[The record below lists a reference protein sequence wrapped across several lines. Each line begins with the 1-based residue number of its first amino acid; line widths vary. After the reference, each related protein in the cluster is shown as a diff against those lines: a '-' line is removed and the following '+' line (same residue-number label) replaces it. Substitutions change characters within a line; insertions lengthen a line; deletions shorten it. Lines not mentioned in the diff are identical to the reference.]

1 MLDKLLANSGF
12 MRIIRKTKTWR
23 VLSPS
28 LGGEGCCLQRL
39 AMQLGYRV
47 GEICGALGCSE
58 RYLRAVFLRD
68 VGLSPKEWMRQER
81 MVVARRMLGG
91 GRSPL
96 AVSDSLGFAS
106 QNNFRREFQ
115 EVYGM
120 SPARWAKVN
129 IEHRTPNVEGKS

>member
-28 LGGEGCCLQRL
+28 LGSEGCCLQRL

-47 GEICGALGCSE
+47 GEICGVLGCSE
-58 RYLRAVFLRD
+58 RYLRTVFLRD

-81 MVVARRMLGG
+81 MVVACRLLDAKIEPVMV
-91 GRSPL
+91 
-96 AVSDSLGFAS
+96 AAELGFAS
-106 QNNFRREFQ
+106 VNNFRREFHQ
-115 EVYGM
+115 VYGV
-120 SPARWAKVN
+120 SPGRWTTRGN
-129 IEHRTPNVEGKS
+129 IEHSTSNVEH

>member
-1 MLDKLLANSGF
+1 
-12 MRIIRKTKTWR
+12 
-23 VLSPS
+23 
-28 LGGEGCCLQRL
+28 
-39 AMQLGYRV
+39 MQLGYRV
-47 GEICGALGCSE
+47 GEVCGELGCSE

-81 MVVARRMLGG
+81 MVVARRMLDG

-106 QNNFRREFQ
+106 LNNFRREFQ

-120 SPARWAKVN
+120 SPARWVEVN